1 MIEYKNGDVLKAE
14 ERIICQSVNYQGV
27 MGAGLS
33 RQIKNKY
40 PGVMEDYIDKI
51 ETFSFDVIRSHGIFS
66 GYATPDGKIIASIF
80 GQNEYATSYNWGK
93 KQTDYLS
100 LGNGLVSVRRVAQ
113 NLNPFGSIAIPF
125 GIGCGLG
132 GGDWELVEEMIKNI
146 FEDYPHL
153 KVFIYKLSK

>member
-40 PGVMEDYIDKI
+40 PGVMEDYLDKK
-51 ETFSFDVIRSHGIFS
+51 EDFSFDAIRSHGIFS
-66 GYATPDGKIIASIF
+66 GYPTSDGKIIASIF
-80 GQNEYATSYNWGK
+80 GQNLYGTNK
-93 KQTDYLS
+93 RQTDYLS
-100 LGNGLVSVRRVAQ
+100 LGNGLISVRHVAQ

-132 GGDWELVEEMIKNI
+132 GGSWSIVEEMIEDLL
-146 FEDYPHL
+146 EDYPHL
-153 KVFIYKLSK
+153 KVSIYKLSK